1 MTIDR
6 RTFTAG
12 SALTV
17 LSFASGL
24 SLKPGVAFAQRK
36 VNVEDLQAPGPL
48 GDKFIG
54 SPDAPVT
61 IVEYASMSC
70 PHCAAFHQTVLPDL
84 KAKYIDTGKVR
95 LIFREFPLNA
105 PAYPPAMVARCAPA
119 NRYFD
124 IVGAY
129 FERQQD
135 WLAGSN
141 IKAGIQKIAEEF
153 GFTPESFE
161 ACASNQALFD
171 GLNEMKTRATSFGV
185 ESTPTFFING
195 AKFVGG
201 LSIAELSQ
209 AIDPLL

>member
-6 RTFTAG
+6 RIFMAG
-12 SALTV
+12 SALTM
-17 LSFASGL
+17 LTFA
-24 SLKPGVAFAQRK
+24 PGIALAQRA
-36 VNVEDLQAPGPL
+36 VNVEDLHAPGPL
-48 GDKFIG
+48 GDKILG

-70 PHCAAFHQTVLPDL
+70 PHCAAFHHTVLPEL
-84 KAKYIDTGKVR
+84 KAKYIDSGKVR

-129 FERQQD
+129 FERQRD

-141 IKAGIQKIAEEF
+141 IKANIQKIAEEF
-153 GFTPESFE
+153 GFTSESFE

-171 GLNEMKTRATSFGV
+171 GLNAVKARAASFGV
-185 ESTPTFFING
+185 ESTPTFFVNG

-201 LSIAELSQ
+201 LSVAELSQ

>member
-12 SALTV
+12 SALTM
-17 LSFASGL
+17 LSFSLGL
-24 SLKPGVAFAQRK
+24 SLTPGVAFAQRA
-36 VNVEDLQAPGPL
+36 VNVEDLHAPGPL

-54 SPDAPVT
+54 SADAPVT
-61 IVEYASMSC
+61 VVEYASMSC
-70 PHCAAFHQTVLPDL
+70 PHCAAFHQTVLPEL
-84 KAKYIDTGKVR
+84 KAKYIDTGKAR

-129 FERQQD
+129 FERQRD

-161 ACASNQALFD
+161 ACASNQALFE
-171 GLNEMKTRATSFGV
+171 GLNEMKTRAASFGV

-201 LSIAELSQ
+201 LSIAEFSQ

>member
-6 RTFTAG
+6 RAFMAG
-12 SALTV
+12 GALTV
-17 LSFASGL
+17 LFLTSAGSD
-24 SLKPGVAFAQRK
+24 VAFAQRK
-36 VNVEDLQAPGPL
+36 VNVEDLHAPGPL
-48 GDKFIG
+48 GDKFLG
-54 SPDAPVT
+54 APDAPVT

-70 PHCAAFHQTVLPDL
+70 PHCATFHKVGLPDL

-124 IVGAY
+124 IVDAY
-129 FERQQD
+129 FARQQE
-135 WLAGSN
+135 WLGGSN
-141 IKAGIQKIAEEF
+141 IKADILKIAEEF

-171 GLNEMKTRATSFGV
+171 GLNAVKARGSSFGV
-185 ESTPTFFING
+185 NATPTFFING
-195 AKFVGG
+195 AKFEGA
-201 LSIAELSQ
+201 LSIADLSQ